1 MDDTT
6 LLAGLAAL
14 AGLAVVVVSSQESS
28 QDGGGGGG
36 AGITPQRI
44 PEDQVIRIKKII
56 KKEMKAPQPA
66 PAPQPAR
73 VQRSRK
79 KVHRSSSSG
88 SKKRRRSH
96 IWRDEETGH
105 ILVGTERRNTDIT
118 ALKKHGWKV
127 KGYDRNTGR
136 VYLENK
142 RGLTKFVDRSGRQ
155 YIKKGNKIMS
165 VRTYLESKRKRKKKK
180 KKEDD

>member
-14 AGLAVVVVSSQESS
+14 AGLAVVVSSQESS

-36 AGITPQRI
+36 AEITQRI

-66 PAPQPAR
+66 Q
-73 VQRSRK
+73 
-79 KVHRSSSSG
+79 VHRSSSSG
-88 SKKRRRSH
+88 SKKRRSH

-105 ILVGTERRNTDIT
+105 ILVGNERTNTDLNI
-118 ALKKHGWKV
+118 LKKHGWKV
-127 KGYDRNTGR
+127 QGYDKNTGR
-136 VYLENK
+136 VYLKNK

-155 YIKKGNKIMS
+155 FIKKGNKIMS

-180 KKEDD
+180 KESD

>member
-14 AGLAVVVVSSQESS
+14 AGLAVVVSSQESS

-44 PEDQVIRIKKII
+44 LEREKEIII
-56 KKEMKAPQPA
+56 KKVMKAPQPA

-79 KVHRSSSSG
+79 KVHRSSSS
-88 SKKRRRSH
+88 KKRRKKRSH

-127 KGYDRNTGR
+127 QGYDKNTGR
-136 VYLENK
+136 VYLKNK

-155 YIKKGNKIMS
+155 FIKKGNKIMS

-180 KKEDD
+180 KESD

>member
-1 MDDTT
+1 
-6 LLAGLAAL
+6 LAAL
-14 AGLAVVVVSSQESS
+14 AGLAVVVSSQESS

-36 AGITPQRI
+36 AEITQRI

-66 PAPQPAR
+66 PER
-73 VQRSRK
+73 RRKK

-88 SKKRRRSH
+88 SKKRRSH

-105 ILVGTERRNTDIT
+105 ILVGTERRNTDLNI
-118 ALKKHGWKV
+118 LKKHGWKV

-155 YIKKGNKIMS
+155 FIEKGNKIMS

-180 KKEDD
+180 KERD

>member
-73 VQRSRK
+73 V
-79 KVHRSSSSG
+79 HRSSSSG
-88 SKKRRRSH
+88 SKKRRKSH

-105 ILVGTERRNTDIT
+105 ILVGNEKTNTDLNI
-118 ALKKHGWKV
+118 LKKHGWKV
-127 KGYDRNTGR
+127 KGYDKNTGR
-136 VYLENK
+136 VYLK
-142 RGLTKFVDRSGRQ
+142 SRSGVTKFIDRSGRQ